1 MTKWFRKYWW
11 SKHTVLIPKNK
22 DDFEKFAS
30 KVLQTFDLEDSKQ
43 NRDLMASMT
52 FRLDFKYCEIVPK
65 YYFDS
70 IHRLE
75 ANQMLFDWAQAMKKE
90 EEEKKKALAKDEE
103 AKKKVDEVKMSLLK
117 QSEPEQKEVL
127 DDDLGL
133 RARGLLSSAL
143 MGAMKE

>member
-117 QSEPEQKEVL
+117 QSSESPTGTSLSVPEGSMVDLAIVQDEVT
-127 DDDLGL
+127 
-133 RARGLLSSAL
+133 SSN
-143 MGAMKE
+143 